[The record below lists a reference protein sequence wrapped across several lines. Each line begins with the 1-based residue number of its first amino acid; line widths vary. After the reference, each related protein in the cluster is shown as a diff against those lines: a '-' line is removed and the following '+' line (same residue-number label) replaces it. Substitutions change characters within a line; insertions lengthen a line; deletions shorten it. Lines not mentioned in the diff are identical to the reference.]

1 MEKGK
6 DSYFFSISRSEMEYS
21 MSKHF
26 GGSRTVVL
34 SDVKYGFR
42 YLAVSDMIVID
53 GLKRCTELLLFQSKD
68 EIYKYLLRDDIT
80 LFDNRLYKIYFVI
93 PNDVYLNYTEWLRK
107 VVPQKYGIVTV
118 EKYKSHNHG
127 LSKTVREAIVNP
139 NYIKLE
145 LSEIWDIMRCVKDVR
160 WKQQNELLN
169 MRKVIKKHEKYQN
182 KRYKKITKDDN
193 YGGKYFK

>member
-1 MEKGK
+1 MERGK
-6 DSYFFSISRSEMEYS
+6 DSYFFSISRAEMEYS

-26 GGSRTVVL
+26 GGARTVVL

-42 YLAVSDMIVID
+42 YLAVSDMIIID
-53 GLKRCTELLLFQSKD
+53 GLKRCSELLLFQSKD
-68 EIYKYLLRDDIT
+68 EIIKYLLRDDIT

-93 PNDVYLNYTEWLRK
+93 PNDVYSNNAEWIRK

-118 EKYKSHNHG
+118 EKYRSQNHG

-139 NYIKLE
+139 NFMKLE
-145 LSEIWDIMRCVKDVR
+145 LSEIWDIMRCCKDVR
-160 WKQQNELLN
+160 WKLQNELLSL
-169 MRKVIKKHEKYQN
+169 RKIIKKHEKYQK